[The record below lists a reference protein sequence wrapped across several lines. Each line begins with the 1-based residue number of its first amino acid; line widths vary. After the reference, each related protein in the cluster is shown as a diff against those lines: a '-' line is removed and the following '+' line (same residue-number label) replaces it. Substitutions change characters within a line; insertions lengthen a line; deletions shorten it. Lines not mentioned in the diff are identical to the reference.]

1 MRLIKSAREMS
12 SFSLKAKSHGKKIAF
27 VPTMGALHEGHLSLV
42 TEAKKLG
49 AIVVVSI
56 FVNPIQFG
64 PAEDFER
71 YPRDIK
77 KDKKLLKNLNVDAL
91 FLPPVSEIFPK
102 GFRTCVA
109 VEELSKKLCGRSRP
123 EHFRGV
129 TTMVSKLFNIVL
141 PDYALFGEKDYQQQA
156 IIRQMAR
163 DLNQPVEVRSFPTV
177 REYDGL
183 AMSSRNRYLG
193 PAERKSAVVLYKALN
208 LGRRLVEDGER
219 ESKKILSPMRSL
231 IFSEAGIR
239 IDYLMVIDP
248 VSLDEI
254 EKIKQRAVIAV
265 AAYLGKT
272 RLIDNMTVSAR

>member
-1 MRLIKSAREMS
+1 MRLIKSAREMR

-64 PAEDFER
+64 PAEDFGR

-102 GFRTCVA
+102 GFRTYVA
-109 VEELSKKLCGRSRP
+109 VEGLSKKLCGRSRP

-193 PAERKSAVVLYKALN
+193 PAERKSAVILYQALN

-272 RLIDNMTVSAR
+272 RLIDNMTVATR